1 MKKKLL
7 FIITILTICFIWGNS
22 LLPASVSGAISEW
35 VKDILNFL
43 FSGSPDDG
51 MSGDGVLRKIAH
63 ALEYTVLGVELTL
76 IVRAMW
82 KKPLSLLL
90 LGGLSAAFI
99 DETIQLFIPG
109 RAGMVQDIWIDLGGF
124 CTGALITLFIL
135 HIIKRKAA
143 KNRENCLK

>member
-7 FIITILTICFIWGNS
+7 FVVTILTVCFIWGNS
-22 LLPASVSGAISEW
+22 LLPGSVSSMISEW

-43 FSGSPDDG
+43 FSGNPDDG
-51 MSGDGVLRKIAH
+51 MSGDGVLRKVAH

-76 IVRAMW
+76 IVRAVW
-82 KKPLSLLL
+82 KKPLSLLF

-109 RAGMVQDIWIDLGGF
+109 RAGAVQDMWIDLGGF

-135 HIIKRKAA
+135 KIMQRKAV
-143 KNRENCLK
+143 KIKENSIE